1 MTNSTST
8 SCVTAM
14 TMWVGS
20 RQLIS
25 IIREVAV
32 RATFLSEALHNINE
46 SSVVLETSLGTSC
59 LRLLLILFVNLWG
72 LSLHLT
78 STCEGTVNLTSGKST
93 MDIEAATFF
102 KLSKS
107 SII

>member
-25 IIREVAV
+25 IIRLVAV
-32 RATFLSEALHNINE
+32 GATFLSEALHNINE
-46 SSVVLETSLGTSC
+46 SSVVLETSLGTSS
-59 LRLLLILFVNLWG
+59 LRLLLILCVNLWG
-72 LSLHLT
+72 LTLH
-78 STCEGTVNLTSGKST
+78 LTSGKST